1 MLVTSHWMGVTPTA
15 PHHLIVVAP
24 HPDDEVFGAG
34 EIMRWAVS
42 RGARLTI
49 VAVTDGEGS
58 HGRSRRV
65 LPEQLRRARRV
76 ERAAALSVLGLADH
90 ADIVELHVPDAVVH
104 RHVRDV
110 GRRLHDLVID
120 DHTVVCVPAA
130 EDRHPDHRAVFEAGV
145 LATEQCA
152 VPLWPVPIWSRLDRP
167 RPPATAEL
175 VLDAVAERR
184 KRRAAACFRSQLVSF
199 GPSLEDGPVLTAA
212 ELHGLSGGA
221 EAICS

>member
-1 MLVTSHWMGVTPTA
+1 MLVTSHWTRCTPTA
-15 PHHLIVVAP
+15 PQHLIVAAP

-42 RGARLTI
+42 KGSLLTV

-65 LPEQLRRARRV
+65 SPEQLRRVRRA
-76 ERAAALSVLGLADH
+76 ERAAALSVLGLAGH
-90 ADIVELHVPDAVVH
+90 ANIIELHVPDADVH

-110 GRRLHDLVID
+110 ACRLRDFVVD
-120 DHTVVCVPAA
+120 DRTVVCVPAA
-130 EDRHPDHRAVFEAGV
+130 QDRHPDHRAVFEAGL
-145 LATEQCA
+145 LATEQSA
-152 VPLWPVPIWSRLDRP
+152 VPLWSVPIWSRLDRP
-167 RPPATAEL
+167 RPSVEAEL
-175 VLDAVAERR
+175 VLDAVAEQR

-199 GPSLEDGPVLTAA
+199 GPSAEDGPVLTAA

-221 EAICS
+221 EGICS